1 MPTTN
6 KYITHMKKL
15 STLLLPLLLFPIGMA
30 AQVDHTFEFVDE
42 NGNII
47 ADGTTLTVNQM
58 ESDGFDIFMSVPVGV
73 KATTETTDGG
83 CVKVMADNLP
93 NGTFQI
99 CSFGNCVMTSTPGT
113 FYSAKG
119 ALRAIDNTTIAAE
132 WMPLDYATWTVTLQL
147 QTVEREYDDL
157 TETYVYDKVKTDGP
171 TITVHMVYADPTGIA
186 SVTSDSKQTAPVARY
201 SLSGQRL
208 TQPVKG
214 INIVRRADG
223 STIKTIVK

>member
-1 MPTTN
+1 
-6 KYITHMKKL
+6 MKKI
-15 STLLLPLLLFPIGMA
+15 STLLLPLLLFPLGMA

-42 NGNII
+42 SGNII
-47 ADGTTLTVNQM
+47 ADGSTITVDQM

-83 CVKVMADNLP
+83 CIKVIADNLP
-93 NGTFQI
+93 NGSFQI
-99 CSFGNCVMTSTPGT
+99 CSFGNCVKTSTPGT

-119 ALRAIDNTTIAAE
+119 ALRAIDEATIAAE
-132 WMPLDYATWTVTLQL
+132 WMPLDYATWTLTLQL

-157 TETYVYDKVKTDGP
+157 SECYVYDKVKADGP
-171 TITVHMVYADPTGIA
+171 TITVRMVYTDPTGIA
-186 SVTSDSKQTAPVARY
+186 SIETDNKQTAPIAHY

-208 TQPVKG
+208 AQPVKG

-223 STIKTIVK
+223 STVKTIVK